1 MEILSADIK
10 FNAIDTIL
18 TPECK
23 NKKIYVDYEFSE
35 PWTPKDIACL
45 SVYINGKL
53 TFERGIRLTSND
65 FVYQVRQRW
74 INVRDFDRFKR
85 TIVDDLFAKGFLSA
99 LANSDAMKRDR
110 RN

>member
-1 MEILSADIK
+1 MKYRVDWKLSGSSEVEAD
-10 FNAIDTIL
+10 NALDAAL
-18 TPECK
+18 AVSDCA
-23 NKKIYVDYEFSE
+23 YVEQ
-35 PWTPKDIACL
+35 
-45 SVYINGKL
+45 GQ